1 MSFAYGSKALRDR
14 PSGMRCR
21 KALILILPVVL
32 ACSTSEN
39 QFPLDPGNDT
49 TGGPPGTVQRI
60 TVNVKVT
67 ADSAA
72 TPLVATLGLSPQGVS
87 GVNVHLR
94 RGGAAQ
100 SLNATTDASG
110 VAQFTDVLPGSYQVS
125 GIRQVQPAERSLLPP
140 FPPID
145 VFGHAMTASLDSA
158 TTNVELTLSPG
169 ERGSL
174 VISEF
179 MMNAFG
185 DPAIGSYYF
194 GGYIELYNASDTTI
208 YLDGLMIGR
217 GFDLLHDYSVSSCES
232 NLPFRSDPLGIW
244 FREIHAFPGSGTTY
258 PLQPGQVVLI
268 ATDAIDHSAAWAGL
282 DDLSSA
288 DFESIGPADVNNPAV
303 PDLISRGIN
312 NDVAG
317 HGYRFNIIGAVP
329 FVALPTEVS
338 TLASAQS
345 LTAGL
350 YYRMPADRILDVAAV
365 GVDPAIQ
372 LPYPHCPEF
381 VHPSF
386 DQEEGLFL
394 KDNDMRATHRRLL
407 GRVSDGRAILQRSR
421 ATVRDFT
428 RATRTPGVSP

>member
-1 MSFAYGSKALRDR
+1 MRPRRSCGKYGVMSL
-14 PSGMRCR
+14 
-21 KALILILPVVL
+21 LILPGIF
-32 ACSTSEN
+32 ACSSSEN
-39 QFPLDPGNDT
+39 QFPLEPGNDT

-60 TVNVKVT
+60 TVTVTVT

-72 TPLVATLGLSPQGVS
+72 APLVTALGLSPQGVS
-87 GVNVHLR
+87 GVAVHLR

-110 VAQFTDVLPGSYQVS
+110 VAQLTDVLPGSYQVS
-125 GIRQVQPAERSLLPP
+125 GTRQVQPAERPLLPS

-145 VFGHAMTASLDSA
+145 VFGHAMTVSLDS
-158 TTNVELTLSPG
+158 TTTSVQLSLAPG

-174 VISEF
+174 VLSEF
-179 MMNAFG
+179 MMNSFA
-185 DPAIGSYYF
+185 DPAIGAYYF
-194 GGYIELYNASDTTI
+194 GGYLELYNASDTTI

-217 GFDLLHDYSVSSCES
+217 GFDLLHDYPVSPCSL
-232 NLPFRSDPLGIW
+232 NVAFRSDPAGIW

-258 PLQPGQVVLI
+258 PLASGQVVLV
-268 ATDAIDHSAAWAGL
+268 ATDAIDHNVAWAGL
-282 DDLSSA
+282 DDLSGA
-288 DFESIGPADVNNPAV
+288 DFESFGPADVNNPAV

-338 TLASAQS
+338 TLVSAQS

-350 YYRMPADRILDVAAV
+350 YYRMPGDRLLDVAAV
-365 GVDPAIQ
+365 GVDPSIQ
-372 LPYPHCPEF
+372 LTYPHCPEF

-386 DQEEGLFL
+386 DQEEGLYL
-394 KDNDMRATHRRLL
+394 KDNDTRATHRRLL
-407 GRVSDGRAILQRSR
+407 GRLSDGRAILQRSR
-421 ATVRDFT
+421 ATARDFV